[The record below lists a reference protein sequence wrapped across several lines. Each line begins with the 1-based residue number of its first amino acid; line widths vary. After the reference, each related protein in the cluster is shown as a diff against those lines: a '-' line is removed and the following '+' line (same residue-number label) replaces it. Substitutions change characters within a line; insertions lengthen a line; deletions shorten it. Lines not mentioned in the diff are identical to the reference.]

1 MKALGG
7 GEIMEKVV
15 KAQGVLVASMLLVL
29 VSLPAVAVAVNGHP
43 AVPAGLPPGTHCD
56 CETR

>member
-1 MKALGG
+1 
-7 GEIMEKVV
+7 MEKVV

-29 VSLPAVAVAVNGHP
+29 ASLPAVAVVAVNGHP